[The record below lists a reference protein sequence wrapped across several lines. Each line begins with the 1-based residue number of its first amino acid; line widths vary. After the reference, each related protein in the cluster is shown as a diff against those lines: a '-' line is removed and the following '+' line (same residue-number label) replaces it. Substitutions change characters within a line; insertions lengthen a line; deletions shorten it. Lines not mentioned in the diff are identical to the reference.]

1 MRFTSMVFIGLVAFS
16 SNLFAQT
23 PEDFDVDSAEDL
35 VMLCG
40 AKPDS
45 PNYMAAIHFC
55 HGFGTG
61 AYHYYLVQAAADPS
75 KKFICLPDP
84 APTRTEALNSFVSW
98 MGDNPQY
105 HNDEAVDALF
115 RYLGETYPC
124 K

>member
-1 MRFTSMVFIGLVAFS
+1 MRVATVIFITLVAFS
-16 SNLFAQT
+16 SGLFAQT

-45 PNYMAAIHFC
+45 PDYVAAIHFC

-61 AYHYYLVQAAADPS
+61 AFHFYLVQAAADPS
-75 KKFICLPDP
+75 KKFICPPNP
-84 APTRTEALNSFVSW
+84 APTRTEALDGFVSW
-98 MGDNPQY
+98 MGSNPQY
-105 HNDEAVDALF
+105 QNDEAVDALF

>member
-1 MRFTSMVFIGLVAFS
+1 MVFIGLVAFS
-16 SNLFAQT
+16 GNLFAQT
-23 PEDFDVDSAEDL
+23 IEDFHVDSAEDL

-45 PNYMAAIHFC
+45 PNYVAAIHFC

-61 AYHYYLVQAAADPS
+61 AYDYYLVQAAADPS
-75 KKFICLPDP
+75 KKFICPPDP
-84 APTRTEALNSFVSW
+84 APTRNEALDGFVSW
-98 MGDNPQY
+98 MGTHPQY
-105 HNDEAVDALF
+105 ENASAVDTLF